1 MASWDGKS
9 RGNLLGYKI
18 FLFTIKVGGVPLA
31 YTLLK
36 FISFY
41 FYLFAAAPRKV
52 IMDFYTGALSMSE
65 PQAKKATKRN
75 FQLIGQ
81 SIIDKVAFLTGKD
94 KKYTFAFDGHDI
106 LKQMEEDGKGGIL
119 ISAHLGNWDIAGN
132 MLKSTDLTVP
142 VNVVMFENE
151 VEAIKKHMDSQ
162 TGGNKF
168 NVIPIGND
176 LSHIIRINAALSKG
190 EFVCIHG
197 DRFMGP
203 MKTITLPFF
212 GKDAKFPAGPFE
224 MGAKFKAPVT
234 FVFNLKK
241 SDYEYQLSSTA
252 PLRDEITSATDLATR
267 YAAKLEQMTRDYP
280 EQWFNYY
287 DFYKQ

>member
-9 RGNLLGYKI
+9 KGTLLGYKI

-41 FYLFAAAPRKV
+41 FYLFATAPRKA
-52 IMDFYTGALSMSE
+52 ILEFYTGALSMPESD
-65 PQAKKATKRN
+65 AKKTTKKN
-75 FQLIGQ
+75 FRLIGQ
-81 SIIDKVAFLTGKD
+81 SIIDKVAFLQGKD
-94 KKYTFAFDGHDI
+94 KRYTFSFDGHDI
-106 LKQMEEDGKGGIL
+106 LKKMEEGGKGGIL

-132 MLKSTDLTVP
+132 MLKSTDLNVP

-151 VEAIKKHMDSQ
+151 VEAIKKFMDSE

-168 NVIPIGND
+168 KVIPIGQD

-197 DRFMGP
+197 DRFFGP
-203 MKTITLPFF
+203 MKTLTIPFF
-212 GKDAKFPAGPFE
+212 GRDAKFPAGPFE

-241 SDYEYQLSSTA
+241 SDYEYQLSATQ
-252 PLRDEITSATDLATR
+252 PLRDEITSAKDLAER
-267 YAAKLEQMTRDYP
+267 YVTKLEQMTKAYP